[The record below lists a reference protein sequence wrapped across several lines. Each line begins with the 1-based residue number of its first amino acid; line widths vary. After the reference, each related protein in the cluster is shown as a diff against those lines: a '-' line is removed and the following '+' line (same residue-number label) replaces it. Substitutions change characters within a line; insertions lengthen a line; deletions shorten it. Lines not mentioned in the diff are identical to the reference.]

1 MRFISISMASVAA
14 IMMFA
19 STALAGT
26 ITVVPS
32 SQLRN
37 SKGTFRCALFSQ
49 SDGYPTEH
57 GKAALRVSAAI
68 TAEQSSCVF
77 KDVPA
82 GKYAVAVLHDENDN
96 QMMDNHETGMPLE
109 GFGASNDAQ
118 PGLMSPPKFK
128 DAVIAVTDQPQR
140 LSLLMRYYQ
149 L

>member
-1 MRFISISMASVAA
+1 MRFISISMATVAA
-14 IMMFA
+14 FAIFA
-19 STALAGT
+19 STARAGT

-32 SQLRN
+32 AQLRN
-37 SKGTFRCALFSQ
+37 SKGTFRCAIFTQ

-57 GKAALRVSAAI
+57 RKAAMRVSAAI
-68 TAEQSSCVF
+68 TAEQSTCVF

-82 GKYAVAVLHDENDN
+82 GKVAVAVLHDENDN
-96 QMMDNHETGMPLE
+96 ETMDNHETGMPLE

-128 DAVIAVTDQPQR
+128 DAVIVVTDQPQR